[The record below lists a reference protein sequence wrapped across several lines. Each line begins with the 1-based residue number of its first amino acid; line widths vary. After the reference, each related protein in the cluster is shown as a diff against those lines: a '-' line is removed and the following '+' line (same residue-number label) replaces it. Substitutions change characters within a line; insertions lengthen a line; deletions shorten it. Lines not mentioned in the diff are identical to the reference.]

1 MERSENDD
9 VYFAQDFNIFVLRI
23 YFGSSSG
30 ACLLRRIYHPWRKID
45 SLINLINSTHL
56 ESISLHGHE
65 IIQAFL
71 FRSKPAP
78 QHDLDPRSL
87 KNVRNILHFFGISFL
102 FFLEPLTT
110 VCCCRDYVSVETR
123 WGAGFLSL
131 VGPKEMSTT
140 GDLLPNNKRWPKCE
154 KVCRLHFEKLLITS
168 IWDGTTG

>member
-56 ESISLHGHE
+56 KSISLHGHE

-87 KNVRNILHFFGISFL
+87 KNVRNILHFFRYIFSFL
-102 FFLEPLTT
+102 SRTADNRVLLSRLRKRGNEMRCGIF
-110 VCCCRDYVSVETR
+110 VSC
-123 WGAGFLSL
+123 
-131 VGPKEMSTT
+131 GPKRNVDNRRSVA
-140 GDLLPNNKRWPKCE
+140 K
-154 KVCRLHFEKLLITS
+154 
-168 IWDGTTG
+168 